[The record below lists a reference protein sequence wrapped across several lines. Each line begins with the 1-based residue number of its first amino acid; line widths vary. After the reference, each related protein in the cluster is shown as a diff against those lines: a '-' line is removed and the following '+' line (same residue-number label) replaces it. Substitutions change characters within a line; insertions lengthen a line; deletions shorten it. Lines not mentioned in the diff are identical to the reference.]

1 MVSVIIP
8 TYNREET
15 LRNSIQSILTQSYQD
30 FEIIIVDDA
39 STDDT
44 EKIVAEMNDSRICYI
59 KNDKRLGANGAR
71 NVGIQN
77 AHGEYIAF
85 QDSDDIWKSGKL
97 EKQIRMFQDD
107 EELDIVYSRYEQH
120 SLDGAVKLIPGKEYT
135 KNMLQDGLA
144 SILADFN
151 VIGTPTMMVRRKCFY
166 DCRMFDLDIPKLQDW
181 EINIDFVQHYKY
193 GFMDEV
199 LVEAYLSINSITSIV
214 KLELDSR
221 ALIVK
226 KHKDF
231 FETQGTMD
239 MHLTRLIN
247 IALKEKRLKDLQILL
262 GETLFYESIY
272 MNAEHE
278 IKKAETK
285 NMNYKF
291 IKEWIRGE
299 KNSSVTNSFLS
310 GFKDNS
316 IALYGLGDIG
326 NLFIDTL
333 SEKNRNKIR
342 YVIDRNIIDSKKYK
356 VLSLE
361 RLKNEDLD
369 GITCIIITAI
379 AHEEEI
385 RRELAKI
392 TAVSVISVYDVIA
405 GTTDM

>member
-44 EKIVAEMNDSRICYI
+44 KRIVAEINDSRICYI

-107 EELDIVYSRYEQH
+107 EELDIVYSRYAQH
-120 SLDGAVKLIPGKEYT
+120 SLDGTVRLVPGKKYT
-135 KNMLQDGLA
+135 KNMLQEELA
-144 SILADFN
+144 SILADIN
-151 VIGTPTMMVRRKCFY
+151 VIGTPTMIARKKCFY
-166 DCRMFDLDIPKLQDW
+166 DGRMFELDIPKFQDW

-193 GFMDEV
+193 GFVDEV
-199 LVEAYLSINSITSIV
+199 LVDAYLSENSITNIV

-231 FETQGTMD
+231 FETQGTLN
-239 MHLTRLIN
+239 MHLAALAN
-247 IALKEKRLKDLQILL
+247 IALKDKRLKDLQILL
-262 GETLFYESIY
+262 GETLFYKSIY
-272 MNAEHE
+272 INAERD
-278 IKKAETK
+278 IKKPEIMK
-285 NMNYKF
+285 MNYKF
-291 IKEWIRGE
+291 IKEWIRKE

-316 IALYGLGDIG
+316 IALYGFGDIG

-356 VLSLE
+356 ILSLE

-369 GITCIIITAI
+369 GIACIIITAI

-405 GTTDM
+405 GATEI